1 MALVHE
7 RLEILVVD
15 LLLLVRQIKEGIV
28 HLVELLLVK
37 LIAEL
42 LQAMLQRGVA
52 RTRGE
57 HDLGLTGADLFRVD
71 DLIGVALLQH
81 AVLMDAGGMR
91 ERVGTDDSLVH
102 LHVDAGDGRNQAGS
116 LEELAGVD
124 VGVGVK
130 LLTVH
135 LDAHDHFLHGRVART
150 LAQAVDGALDLG
162 CAVFNARQRQGR
174 GHAQVVVAMHRHG
187 DVLDAANV
195 LHEVPDATA
204 ELVGQAVTGGIGD
217 VHDGCAGVDNGLDNL
232 RQERIVG
239 TTGVLG
245 IELDVLDIAFRMLD
259 GGHRTLDALVLGDAE
274 LVAQVARAHAEARVD
289 AGALGV
295 LERVGRRVDVLL
307 HRAREA
313 ADDRLVARQLG
324 DAAHALE
331 VAGAGNG
338 ETRFD
343 DIDVQT

>member
-15 LLLLVRQIKEGIV
+15 LLLLVSQIKEGIV

-37 LIAEL
+37 LVAEL
-42 LQAMLQRGVA
+42 LQAVLQRGMA

-57 HDLGLTGADLFRVD
+57 HDLGLAGADLFRID

-91 ERVGTDDSLVH
+91 ERVGADDSLVH

-130 LLTVH
+130 LPTVH
-135 LDAHDHFLHGRVART
+135 LDAHDHFLHGRVACT

-217 VHDGCAGVDNGLDNL
+217 VHDGCAGVDDGLDDL

-245 IELDVLDIAFRMLD
+245 IELDVLDVAFRMLD

-274 LVAQVARAHAEARVD
+274 LVMDMAGADADARVD
-289 AGALGV
+289 TRTFGV
-295 LERVGRRVDVLL
+295 LQRLRGAVDVLG
-307 HRAREA
+307 HGTGQ
-313 ADDRLVARQLG
+313 ADDGGVIASQLG
-324 DAAHALE
+324 DAADALE
-331 VAGAGNG
+331 VAGAGDG

-343 DIDVQT
+343 DVDVQT